1 MFLLVVLHKF
11 EVELYQKLT
20 GDVLIKLRARNT
32 SKRTF
37 FRQDTINLWTFGN
50 YISPMTTE
58 EQPVSVAAPVC
69 KEEQKINHVKIKFIS
84 QMS

>member
-11 EVELYQKLT
+11 GLELNQKLT
-20 GDVLIKLRARNT
+20 SDVLIKIRARNT
-32 SKRTF
+32 SKWTF
-37 FRQDTINLWTFGN
+37 FRQDTTNLWTFGN

-58 EQPVSVAAPVC
+58 KQPVSVAAPVS
-69 KEEQKINHVKIKFIS
+69 KEGQKINHVKIKFIS